1 MKNKFIFNI
10 LAGAA
15 LVGAISS
22 CDLNKTPVFDDADAF
37 VAIDKTSVTVNETV
51 GTITIPVTIASVN
64 PVKTAVTYEVV
75 DGSAKAGTDYVLVD
89 DSAVLSFDGKE
100 RTMSIEIQI
109 LPHVGTYTGDL
120 DFTINLLSGGKK
132 LNLGAESSCKVR
144 ISDLDHPLADILGEY
159 SCTATDKA
167 LGSVSWTMRM
177 SKDPEDTKV
186 VWVDYICPFAASNPS
201 MEFSVYGNVSEDHN
215 TIVFPCGQKPGAE
228 YGEDDPFVFIWFNY
242 ADKYIVDDAGTVTMT
257 KGADGRWT
265 TEDGMGF
272 SSAKYVFSGAM
283 ILKGTAVWTKID

>member
-15 LVGAISS
+15 LVGTIAS
-22 CDLNKTPVFDDADAF
+22 CDLNKTPVFDESDSF
-37 VAIDKTSVTVNETV
+37 VAIDKTSMTVNETV
-51 GTITIPVTIASVN
+51 GTIVIPVTIASVN
-64 PVKTAVTYEVV
+64 PVKTSVTYEVV
-75 DGSAKAGTDYVLVD
+75 DGSAKAGIDYVLAD
-89 DSAVLSFDGKE
+89 ESAVLSFDGKE
-100 RTMSIEIQI
+100 RTMSIEIRI
-109 LPHVGTYTGDL
+109 LPHVGEYTGDR

-132 LNLGAESSCKVR
+132 LNLGAESSCKVK

-159 SCTATDKA
+159 SCTATDNIQ
-167 LGSVSWTMRM
+167 GSVSWTMRM
-177 SKDPEDTKV
+177 SKDPDDTKV
-186 VWVDYICPFAASNPS
+186 VWVDYICPLAASNPS

-228 YGEDDPFVFIWFNY
+228 HPTDGPFVFIWLNY
-242 ADKYIVDDAGTVTMT
+242 DNKYIVDEAGTVTMT
-257 KGADGRWT
+257 RGADGKWT

-272 SSAKYVFSGAM
+272 CSDQYVFGGGT

>member
-15 LVGAISS
+15 LVGTIAS
-22 CDLNKTPVFDDADAF
+22 CDLNKTPVFDESDSF
-37 VAIDKTSVTVNETV
+37 VAIDKTSMTVDETV
-51 GTITIPVTIASVN
+51 GTIVVPVTIASVN

-75 DGSAKAGTDYVLVD
+75 DGSAKAGIDYVLAD
-89 DSAVLSFDGKE
+89 ESAVLSFDGKE
-100 RTMSIEIQI
+100 RTMSIEIRI
-109 LPHVGTYTGDL
+109 LPHVGEYTGDR

-132 LNLGAESSCKVR
+132 LNLGAESSCKVK

-167 LGSVSWTMRM
+167 QGSVSWTMRM
-177 SKDPEDTKV
+177 SKDPVDTKV

-228 YGEDDPFVFIWFNY
+228 YDTDDPFVFIWFNY
-242 ADKYIVDDAGTVTMT
+242 DNKYIVDDAGTVTMT
-257 KGADGRWT
+257 RGADGKWT

-272 SSAKYVFSGAM
+272 RSEQYVFNGGM
-283 ILKGTAVWTKID
+283 ILKGTAVWTKIE